1 MAEFWN
7 NIREHV
13 SRVWESLSNQ
23 QRVMFV
29 GAPSLVFLLL
39 VIVLVMASSPTQSNL
54 VSSQDKAF
62 LGKVAGALDDM
73 GYEYEVGSQA
83 ITANADE
90 VDKIR
95 IQLAQQDIIGGQE
108 GLGYKLF
115 DATRLGMTTRE
126 FDLQLRRALEEEMA
140 TTIRLGSR
148 YDRVKVSI
156 SMQENSL
163 FTEDEIQ
170 PTASVKVSASR
181 GISQEE
187 VMGIQNLVASGV
199 PGLDPQRVSVHDKNN
214 KKLGGMSDESDTTA
228 AIANTQDKLRM
239 QKETEFEEKIS
250 GIFEKTVGSGNY
262 DVIVKLELD
271 WEIREIEEQAV
282 DPETQTEVSGKTY
295 TETSKSAN
303 IAGEPGID
311 TNVQD
316 AGIGAGGADSIG
328 TEISDEI
335 HNYVFTRTLT
345 KTTEEVGEITNV
357 HIGVIVD
364 FKLNEDDEF
373 VARDETELELFKKTI
388 VDGLGLKV
396 DDDANI
402 AATDTCNVV
411 CIEFDKESE
420 KYDLRQQRIERV
432 QRIILQYILP
442 MAVLFAIFWL
452 LYKYL
457 QKAFA
462 PKPIEEEQMEEVPIE
477 PVTESRELSLAQLGL
492 AEFGDIA
499 SLPAEEQR
507 RLKMQE
513 HVIHYA
519 QEKPEE
525 VAAII
530 KAWLTS

>member
-1 MAEFWN
+1 
-7 NIREHV
+7 
-13 SRVWESLSNQ
+13 
-23 QRVMFV
+23 MFV

-39 VIVLVMASSPTQSNL
+39 VVVLVMASSPAQDNV

-62 LGKVAGALDDM
+62 LGKVSTALDEM
-73 GYEYEVGSQA
+73 GYEYEVSGQA

-90 VDKIR
+90 VEM
-95 IQLAQQDIIGGQE
+95 IQIKLAQQDIIGAQE
-108 GLGYKLF
+108 GMGYKLF

-126 FDLQLRRALEEEMA
+126 FDLQLKRALEEEMA

-156 SMQENSL
+156 SMKEDSI
-163 FTEDEIQ
+163 FTEDETP
-170 PTASVKVSASR
+170 PTASVKVSATR
-181 GISQEE
+181 NISKEE
-187 VMGIQNLVASGV
+187 VTGIQNLVASGV
-199 PGLDPQRVSVHDKNN
+199 PGLDPQNVSVHDKNN
-214 KKLGGMSDESDTTA
+214 KLLSDSTGSPDSSVE
-228 AIANTQDKLRM
+228 IANTQDALKR
-239 QKETEFEEKIS
+239 QKEKQYAEKIS
-250 GIFEKTVGSGNY
+250 GLFSKTVGSGNY
-262 DVIVKLELD
+262 EVVVELTLD

-303 IAGEPGID
+303 IAGEPGVD
-311 TNVQD
+311 ANVQD
-316 AGIGAGGADSIG
+316 AGIGAGGADTVG

-335 HNYVFTRTLT
+335 HNYVFTRILT
-345 KTTEEVGEITNV
+345 KTTEEVGEIVNV
-357 HIGVIVD
+357 HIAVIVD
-364 FKLNEDDEF
+364 YKLDEDDEF
-373 VARDETELELFKKTI
+373 VPREDTELLRFQKSI
-388 VDGLGLKV
+388 IDGLGLKV
-396 DDDANI
+396 DSDANV
-402 AATDTCNVV
+402 AATDTCSVE
-411 CIEFDKESE
+411 CIEFDRESE
-420 KYDLRQQRIERV
+420 KYDIRQERIERI

-442 MAVLFAIFWL
+442 MVVLFAIFWL